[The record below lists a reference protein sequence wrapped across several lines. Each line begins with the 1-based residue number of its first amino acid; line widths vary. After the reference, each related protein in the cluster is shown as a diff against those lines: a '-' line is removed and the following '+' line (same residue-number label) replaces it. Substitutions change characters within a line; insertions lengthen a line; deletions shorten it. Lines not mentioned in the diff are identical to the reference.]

1 MSAET
6 SFDTHRFVKNL
17 TAAGFTER
25 QAETLAKEQ
34 IRLIE
39 GNLATRVDVA
49 TVKSDLEIQI
59 QQVKSDLEVQIRKV
73 KSDLEV
79 QIQQVKSDLEVQ
91 IQSVKSD
98 LEVQIQSVKSDLMK
112 WMVGAMTAQT
122 GLLVGLIL
130 GLPRLF

>member
-1 MSAET
+1 MGAEI

-17 TAAGFTER
+17 TAAGFTET
-25 QAETLAKEQ
+25 QAETLANEQ

-39 GNLATRVDVA
+39 GNLATKADVA
-49 TVKSDLEIQI
+49 AI
-59 QQVKSDLEVQIRKV
+59 KSDLEVQIRK
-73 KSDLEV
+73 
-79 QIQQVKSDLEVQ
+79 
-91 IQSVKSD
+91 VKSD

>member
-59 QQVKSDLEVQIRKV
+59 QQVKSDLEVQIQQV
-73 KSDLEV
+73 ESDLEI

-98 LEVQIQSVKSDLMK
+98 LMK
-112 WMVGAMTAQT
+112 WMAGAMTAQT

>member
-6 SFDTHRFVKNL
+6 AFDTHRFVKNL

-59 QQVKSDLEVQIRKV
+59 QQVKSDLEVQIQRV

-79 QIQQVKSDLEVQ
+79 QIQRVKSDLET
-91 IQSVKSD
+91 
-98 LEVQIQSVKSDLMK
+98 QIQSVKSDLMK

>member
-59 QQVKSDLEVQIRKV
+59 QQVKSDLEI
-73 KSDLEV
+73 

-91 IQSVKSD
+91 IQQVKSD

>member
-59 QQVKSDLEVQIRKV
+59 QQVKSDLEI
-73 KSDLEV
+73 
-79 QIQQVKSDLEVQ
+79 QIQQVKSDLEIQ
-91 IQSVKSD
+91 IQQVKSD

>member
-1 MSAET
+1 MGAEI

-17 TAAGFTER
+17 TAAGFTET
-25 QAETLAKEQ
+25 QAETLANEQ

-39 GNLATRVDVA
+39 GNLATKADGA
-49 TVKSDLEIQI
+49 AIKSDLEVQI
-59 QQVKSDLEVQIRKV
+59 HKVKSDLEVQIRK
-73 KSDLEV
+73 
-79 QIQQVKSDLEVQ
+79 VKSDLEVQ

>member
-1 MSAET
+1 MGAEI

-17 TAAGFTER
+17 TAAGFTES
-25 QAETLAKEQ
+25 QAETLANEQ
-34 IRLIE
+34 FRLIE
-39 GNLATRVDVA
+39 GNLATKADVA
-49 TVKSDLEIQI
+49 A
-59 QQVKSDLEVQIRKV
+59 
-73 KSDLEV
+73 
-79 QIQQVKSDLEVQ
+79 
-91 IQSVKSD
+91 VKSD

>member
-1 MSAET
+1 MSAEI
-6 SFDTHRFVKNL
+6 SFDTHQFVKNL

-39 GNLATRVDVA
+39 GNLATRADVAAVTGDLA
-49 TVKSDLEIQI
+49 TVKADLEAQI
-59 QQVKSDLEVQIRKV
+59 RQVKA
-73 KSDLEV
+73 
-79 QIQQVKSDLEVQ
+79 DLEVQ
-91 IQSVKSD
+91 IQS
-98 LEVQIQSVKSDLMK
+98 IKSDLMK